1 MQVLQGLKIAF
12 IFTSAVI
19 LNIKGYAETHW
30 ADTEHDPDD
39 QSNGESFNGHVDYLA
54 TRAYLHGSSSSIG
67 MFEDD
72 KSP

>member
-1 MQVLQGLKIAF
+1 
-12 IFTSAVI
+12 VI
-19 LNIKGYAETHW
+19 LQIKGYAETHW
-30 ADTEHDPDD
+30 SDMEYDPED

-67 MFEDD
+67 VFQDD